1 VFVPHERGVRLFT
14 DFSFK
19 SELAVA
25 CLVIQHCIW
34 DLPRPNI
41 ERESRLFLPS
51 LVSVVPGI
59 ISRHTSQEFLDVSFN
74 LSLTV
79 MLTSETINI

>member
-1 VFVPHERGVRLFT
+1 MFT

-19 SELAVA
+19 SELEVA
-25 CLVIQHCIW
+25 CLVIQRCIW

-41 ERESRLFLPS
+41 DRESRLS
-51 LVSVVPGI
+51 LLSFVSIVPGI
-59 ISRHTSQEFLDVSFN
+59 ISRHTSQEFLDMYFN

-79 MLTSETINI
+79 VLTSEATNM